1 MGLPKDNIIK
11 KSLKDIFER
20 PASIHRKSAGDTG
33 KNIPNVNTFLK
44 VSFYLSN
51 LYILHMFFAY

>member
-44 VSFYLSN
+44 VSFLSK
-51 LYILHMFFAY
+51 